1 MTCCGAGQQKRVQR
15 AGSPACRAGLVDAR
29 RAAGRLIVACLPAS
43 TVGYQLIAR
52 ASTFEAAGAYVFA
65 DCTMDGFECRIG
77 SVRSD
82 G

>member
-1 MTCCGAGQQKRVQR
+1 MV
-15 AGSPACRAGLVDAR
+15 GSR
-29 RAAGRLIVACLPAS
+29 RAAGRPIVACLPTS
-43 TVGYQLIAR
+43 TVGYQLTAM
-52 ASTFEAAGAYVFA
+52 ASTFEAAGEYVFS